1 MLSRV
6 LGVLLFCASF
16 WAPALCL
23 SQTQQPLAITIGDG
37 AVPLGGLWEFHS
49 GDDPAWSSPTLDD
62 SQWERLSADKPWGE
76 QGHANYTGFAWYRRF
91 LDLTPAPGASS
102 DLALL
107 VPHIDDAYEIYWNGQ
122 LIGRKGK
129 MPPHPV
135 WSLTAPPQTFDLG
148 TNHKGV
154 LAIRVWKAAYAS
166 RDTGLVGGFAAPPVI
181 GSREAIAAWRGNLAY
196 EWLRNDLV
204 TIALYFTYGF
214 VGFLGLLAWLRDRSQ
229 WLLFW
234 TSCFLAMP
242 FFNVVF
248 DNLHIPWPANLAIG
262 AQQIT
267 DAIGNIALWY
277 LLCWLLDLH
286 GHRRLMRLTRVA
298 AIALLTFGFL
308 DALICFFGWNAG
320 NAHPIQIT
328 DAVFTAAL
336 ILLELYNLVP
346 VTVAIMRK
354 RKVDH
359 SRWIVAATTTF
370 AQMLYVAGLATA
382 QGVRYTHW
390 TISEK
395 LRSVAFSAFGSD
407 VKLQNIADALT
418 LIALMYAIYR
428 YSMEMTSR
436 RNTLEQEF
444 QNAREIQQV
453 LIPES
458 LPDVNGYSLT
468 SAYLPAQEVG
478 GDFFQIIPVDADTTL
493 ILLGDVSGKGL
504 RAAMAVSLIIGT
516 ARAFAEITASPA
528 ALMSRLN
535 RRLYN
540 RLQGGFATC
549 IALRI
554 DSSGNCLVASAGHP
568 SPFVNGAELALP
580 GACPLGMIHSVTFEE
595 TRFRLEVGDHLA
607 LYTDGLLEA
616 RNRCGELYGF
626 DRLHTLFATKPTAS
640 DAAQQAIDFGQDD
653 DTTVL
658 TITRLESGARSTT
671 RFFTRAMQLPTP

>member
-6 LGVLLFCASF
+6 AGVLLGCVSF
-16 WAPALCL
+16 WVPALCI
-23 SQTQQPLAITIGDG
+23 SQTPSPLAITIGDG
-37 AVPLGGLWEFHS
+37 AVPLDGLWEFHP
-49 GDDPAWSSPTLDD
+49 GDDPSWSSPTLDD
-62 SQWERLSADKPWGE
+62 SQWERLSADKPWGQ
-76 QGHANYTGFAWYRRF
+76 QGHANYTGYAWYRRT
-91 LDLTPAPGASS
+91 LDLTTAPGTST
-102 DLALL
+102 DFALF
-107 VPHIDDAYEIYWNGQ
+107 VPHIDDVYQLYWNAQ
-122 LIGRKGK
+122 LIGSKGK
-129 MPPHPV
+129 MPPHPI

-148 TNHKGV
+148 TAHKGV
-154 LAIRVWKAAYAS
+154 LAIRVWKARYAS
-166 RDTGLVGGFAAPPVI
+166 RDTGLVGGFAAPAVI
-181 GSREAIAAWRGNLAY
+181 GSHGAIDAWRGNFAY

-204 TIALYFTYGF
+204 TIALYLTYGF

-242 FFNVVF
+242 FFDIVF
-248 DNLHIPWPANLAIG
+248 GNLHIPWPANLAIG
-262 AQQIT
+262 VQQIT

-286 GHRRLMRLTRVA
+286 GNRRLMRLTRIA
-298 AIALLTFGFL
+298 AITLLTFGLL
-308 DALICFFGWNAG
+308 DSLICFFGWNAG
-320 NAHPIQIT
+320 NAHPTQIA
-328 DAVFTAAL
+328 DAIFTAVL

-346 VTVAIMRK
+346 VTVAIVRK

-359 SRWIVAATTTF
+359 SRWLVAATTTF

-382 QGVRYTHW
+382 QGLRYTHW
-390 TISEK
+390 TISQK
-395 LRSVAFSAFGSD
+395 LTQKIFTIFGSS
-407 VKLQNIADALT
+407 VTLQNVVDALT
-418 LIALMYAIYR
+418 LMALLYAIYR

-444 QNAREIQQV
+444 SNAREIQQV

-458 LPDVNGYSLT
+458 LPDVHGYSLT

-478 GDFFQIIPVDADTTL
+478 GDFFQIIPVDTDTTL

-504 RAAMAVSLIIGT
+504 KAAMAVSLIIGT
-516 ARAFAEITASPA
+516 ARAFAEVTASPA

-568 SPFVNGAELALP
+568 SPFVNGAELELP
-580 GACPLGMIHSVTFEE
+580 GACPLGLIHSVAFEE
-595 TRFRLEVGDHLA
+595 TRFRLEIGDHLA

-616 RNRCGELYGF
+616 RNRHGELYGF
-626 DRLHTLFATKPTAS
+626 DRLQTLFATKPTAS
-640 DAAQQAIDFGQDD
+640 DAAQHAIDFGQDD

-671 RFFTRAMQLPTP
+671 RFFTRAMQLPTV